1 MAKPKTRAPRW
12 RRRKDARP
20 AEIIDAAF
28 SVFSERGYSAA
39 RLSDIAQ
46 RAGVAKASLYLY
58 FETKED
64 LFRAVVRTA
73 IAPNFAPVRQ
83 AAENFQGP
91 FRTLIPMILTAMA
104 RVLQDK
110 RLPGI
115 VKMVIGESRNFPD
128 LARIWHDGIVAVA
141 LATVAGVI
149 ARGQAGGE
157 FRPGD
162 PRLYAF
168 SLAGPML
175 MAVLYRNVFDGFAA
189 DPPDLEK
196 LAAQHA
202 ATILPGLLVNNDG

>member
-1 MAKPKTRAPRW
+1 MTWP
-12 RRRKDARP
+12 
-20 AEIIDAAF
+20 
-28 SVFSERGYSAA
+28 VLHERGYSAA

-64 LFRAVVRTA
+64 LFRAVVRSA
-73 IAPNFAPVRQ
+73 IAPNFAPVRR
-83 AAENFQGP
+83 AAENYSGP
-91 FRTLIPMILTAMA
+91 IRTLIPMILLGMGEAI
-104 RVLQDK
+104 QDK

-141 LATVAGVI
+141 LATIAGVI
-149 ARGQAGGE
+149 ARAQASGE
-157 FRPGD
+157 FPAGD
-162 PRLYAF
+162 PTLYAF

-175 MAVLYRNVFDGFAA
+175 MAVLYRNVFEGVAA

-196 LAAQHA
+196 HGRPTCRSILASPAHWEKSWRMQ
-202 ATILPGLLVNNDG
+202 